1 MPGVRFPVMINGI
14 PVVTA
19 PAEIDPVTAGQL
31 RTVLLHSAAHGHAI
45 IVVDMTG
52 TTFCDSTGFSVLV
65 RAQRQALA
73 EGGGLRLVIP
83 ADSAVARIFT
93 LMGLDRVIPRFASL
107 DQALAPRPR
116 PAIRPLRPPPP
127 ARSTGAGATVI
138 SMPSGAGFSQQ
149 LIRSYTQ
156 VVFNERRI
164 GRAAEFFAPDV
175 TWQGSTGPAVQGRDR
190 VIALICGV
198 VGALDGLAATEQDMV
213 AYGDL
218 VTVRYRIEAT
228 HSGDLFGVPATGRP
242 VRWEPASTYR
252 ISDGKIVNAVTSGNL
267 ASILRGDDLGSP

>member
-1 MPGVRFPVMINGI
+1 MPGVRFPVIINGI

-31 RTVLLHSAAHGHAI
+31 RTVLLHSAAHGHAT

-65 RAQRQALA
+65 RAHRRALA

-83 ADSAVARIFT
+83 ADGAVARIFT
-93 LMGLDRVIPRFASL
+93 LIGLDRVIPRFPSL
-107 DQALAPRPR
+107 DQALAPRPG
-116 PAIRPLRPPPP
+116 PVTRPLRPPPP
-127 ARSTGAGATVI
+127 ARPTAAGATVI
-138 SMPSGAGFSQQ
+138 SMPSSAGFSAQ
-149 LIRSYTQ
+149 LLRSYTQ

-175 TWQGSTGPAVQGRDR
+175 TWQGSTGRAVQGRDR
-190 VIALICGV
+190 VIALIGDV
-198 VGALDGLAATEQDMV
+198 VGALGGLATNEQDMV
-213 AYGDL
+213 AQGDL
-218 VTVRYRIEAT
+218 VTVRYSIEAS

-252 ISDGKIVNAVTSGNL
+252 ISDGKIVNEVTSGNPAPVL
-267 ASILRGDDLGSP
+267 GGRGRTA